1 MLVARWKNST
11 VSQGNVPSRQG
22 TRVNCNYISL
32 LVSLSIFHHNP
43 GIRDP
48 KPLQHLAHLA
58 VELAKVEAPLL
69 ALGLEEEQGE
79 EL

>member
-1 MLVARWKNST
+1 
-11 VSQGNVPSRQG
+11 
-22 TRVNCNYISL
+22 
-32 LVSLSIFHHNP
+32 VSLSIFHHNP